1 MAPGAERALAV
12 TTYASGRIAPTP
24 AKTSPAAAAPPPR
37 PQQHLDACGDD
48 SGGSRAS
55 GPTAENGTHPSRV
68 AGAVGGTRCDDRAP
82 KRTDVAYLPA
92 VATLDDA
99 RRLAL
104 ALPETDEHPSYGG
117 APSWRVRGKAF
128 VWERPLR
135 VKDVAEVGE
144 QGEVLAALVADEG
157 VKHALIA
164 DDPDAFFT
172 TSHFNGH
179 ASVLVRL
186 EAISERDLQEVV
198 REAWR
203 LKAPKRLRD
212 G

>member
-1 MAPGAERALAV
+1 M
-12 TTYASGRIAPTP
+12 
-24 AKTSPAAAAPPPR
+24 
-37 PQQHLDACGDD
+37 
-48 SGGSRAS
+48 
-55 GPTAENGTHPSRV
+55 
-68 AGAVGGTRCDDRAP
+68 
-82 KRTDVAYLPA
+82 AYLPV

-135 VKDVAEVGE
+135 AKDVAEVGE
-144 QGEVLAALVADEG
+144 QGEVLGALVADEG

-164 DDPDAFFT
+164 DDPEVFFT
-172 TSHFNGH
+172 TSHFDGH

-186 EAISERDLQEVV
+186 EAISGGTSR
-198 REAWR
+198 RS
-203 LKAPKRLRD
+203 
-212 G
+212 

>member
-1 MAPGAERALAV
+1 M
-12 TTYASGRIAPTP
+12 
-24 AKTSPAAAAPPPR
+24 
-37 PQQHLDACGDD
+37 
-48 SGGSRAS
+48 
-55 GPTAENGTHPSRV
+55 
-68 AGAVGGTRCDDRAP
+68 GGTEPHDRAASDI
-82 KRTDVAYLPA
+82 DVAYLLA

-135 VKDVAEVGE
+135 AKDVIEVGE
-144 QGEVLAALVADEG
+144 QGEVLGAYVADEG

-164 DDPDAFFT
+164 SDPDAFFT

-186 EAISERDLQEVV
+186 MAISERGLREVV
-198 REAWR
+198 TEAWR
-203 LKAPKRLRD
+203 LKAPKRLRN